1 MPPAARSSR
10 SGGKTCPG
18 CRSTRST
25 RSTRTTVRRRSP
37 NSSTPLAA
45 ARVQHHVRTELRGGL
60 SRLLEPRRPSRRG
73 PRPPRAPRRHVAV
86 LLAGPA
92 RQAAGVQA
100 ADGLELPVGVDV
112 RERLCFRLP
121 ARVHEETAV
130 EHRGGPDDAEGAAR
144 LARGLGSAGRHRS
157 RVGDVGEPDLDR
169 LRARGRRR
177 LPHLHPLGARSRPR
191 RAVLQPAA
199 RHDAEGAGGRVPG
212 HPPRRVR
219 GRVTALAVRSRTTI
233 LFAGAATAAWAV
245 SIERMRDMDAGPGM
259 GLGGLDWYLG
269 VWVAMSAAMMLPTA
283 AHAARLARVVR
294 AIPAS
299 LFAAGYL
306 AVWIAFGVAAYA
318 LLRDEL
324 ATNVVAAVVV
334 AAAIYEVTPLKRRSL
349 RRCRSQEAS
358 TTAFRSGLR
367 HGVDCVGCS
376 GGLMVVLLVLA

>member
-1 MPPAARSSR
+1 
-10 SGGKTCPG
+10 
-18 CRSTRST
+18 
-25 RSTRTTVRRRSP
+25 
-37 NSSTPLAA
+37 
-45 ARVQHHVRTELRGGL
+45 
-60 SRLLEPRRPSRRG
+60 
-73 PRPPRAPRRHVAV
+73 
-86 LLAGPA
+86 
-92 RQAAGVQA
+92 
-100 ADGLELPVGVDV
+100 
-112 RERLCFRLP
+112 
-121 ARVHEETAV
+121 
-130 EHRGGPDDAEGAAR
+130 
-144 LARGLGSAGRHRS
+144 
-157 RVGDVGEPDLDR
+157 
-169 LRARGRRR
+169 
-177 LPHLHPLGARSRPR
+177 
-191 RAVLQPAA
+191 
-199 RHDAEGAGGRVPG
+199 
-212 HPPRRVR
+212 
-219 GRVTALAVRSRTTI
+219 VTALAVRSRTTI

-376 GGLMVVLLVLA
+376 GGLMVVLLVLGLMSVLWMALIAAAIFAQKVLPRGPRLSPFVAAALLALGFWLAVSPASIPS

>member
-1 MPPAARSSR
+1 MARGLSVVAMILGAEHGLSYEQGGTCDDRPRSRKARGVAGSPPEAPRGGTGACRPQRGARAAAERPALGAGR
-10 SGGKTCPG
+10 RGVH
-18 CRSTRST
+18 
-25 RSTRTTVRRRSP
+25 VRHGRRSEDARR
-37 NSSTPLAA
+37 TLRRPLAA

-86 LLAGPA
+86 LPAGPA

-121 ARVHEETAV
+121 ARVHEGTAV

-177 LPHLHPLGARSRPR
+177 LPHLHPLGA
-191 RAVLQPAA
+191 
-199 RHDAEGAGGRVPG
+199 
-212 HPPRRVR
+212 
-219 GRVTALAVRSRTTI
+219 RSRTTI

-294 AIPAS
+294 AIPAI

-306 AVWIAFGVAAYA
+306 AVWTAFGVAAYA
-318 LLRDEL
+318 LLRNEL
-324 ATNVVAAVVV
+324 
-334 AAAIYEVTPLKRRSL
+334 
-349 RRCRSQEAS
+349 
-358 TTAFRSGLR
+358 
-367 HGVDCVGCS
+367 
-376 GGLMVVLLVLA
+376 